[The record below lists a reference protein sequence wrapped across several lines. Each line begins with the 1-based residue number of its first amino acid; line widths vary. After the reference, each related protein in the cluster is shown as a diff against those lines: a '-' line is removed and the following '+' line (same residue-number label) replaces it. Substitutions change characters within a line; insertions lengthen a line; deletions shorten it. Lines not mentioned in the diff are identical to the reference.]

1 MAYGDSSGFIIISLS
16 IILIIFSCIC
26 WYKIFDKMGIE
37 GWKAFIPVY
46 NIYLMCEYLIGAHKG
61 WMCVPIFTLYLYF
74 KLCQSFGYGLMFL
87 IGFLVLNPIFIGV
100 LGLGDCYYSDM
111 TN

>member
-26 WYKIFDKMGIE
+26 WYKIFEKMGIE
-37 GWKAFIPVY
+37 GWKAFIPIV
-46 NIYLMCEYLIGAHKG
+46 GT
-61 WMCVPIFTLYLYF
+61 IFTLYLYF

-111 TN
+111 TS

>member
-1 MAYGDSSGFIIISLS
+1 M
-16 IILIIFSCIC
+16 
-26 WYKIFDKMGIE
+26 IFDKMGIE
-37 GWKAFIPVY
+37 GWNAFIPVY

-61 WMCVPIFTLYLYF
+61 WMCVLTFIPMVGAIFTLYLYF